1 MRIDKHAIG
10 GILTIIIVMV
20 LCIAIDVFSVIFIS
34 KYNFAKA
41 GMTPTIATVTDA
53 DLSFIGRYGHS
64 QKIVIE
70 YEANGERYERELGS
84 DMSVSFNAG
93 AYGNYNAG
101 DKVKIFY
108 DPADPMTIIAERSMS
123 VSIFSLVF
131 ASCALAFFT
140 VILIV
145 AIKASLKSKKI
156 E

>member
-70 YEANGERYERELGS
+70 YEANGERY
-84 DMSVSFNAG
+84 
-93 AYGNYNAG
+93 NAG
-101 DKVKIFY
+101 DKVKIFD